1 MIMSKTAVIFGAG
14 NIGRGFIGQ
23 LFSESGY
30 EVVFVDVD
38 QELVS
43 ALNERR
49 QYHLQI
55 VSNSGSEDHW
65 ISPVRAIH
73 GRDSAAVAA
82 ALLEASLAA
91 TAVGANALK
100 YIAGN
105 IAAGLALRAEM
116 RKPPLN
122 FIVCENLHGAA
133 AHLRELCLQQAAG
146 EAKVYVEEQTGFVDT
161 VIGRMVPMP
170 TAEMRQQDPS
180 LIKVEAYKELPVQR
194 SGFVGE
200 IPAVV
205 AMKAEDNFEVFTAR
219 KLYIHNCGHA
229 LMAYAGYQRGYE
241 FGYEVM
247 ADEKLR
253 NFMLAGLQESAA
265 AIASALGADADW
277 LQQHVQEL
285 LLRFDNR
292 QLGDRIFR
300 LGRDPVRKLAREDRL
315 TGAAKLAMEQGLPAR
330 NLAWGMALALH
341 FDPPQDEMAQKMQQ
355 GIKEQG
361 VENVLEQIAG
371 LQKDEALFGMVI
383 EAYRELEKNR
393 LAFVTDK

>member
-315 TGAAKLAMEQGLPAR
+315 TGAAKLAMQQGLPAK

-361 VENVLEQIAG
+361 VESVLEQIAG

>member
-315 TGAAKLAMEQGLPAR
+315 TGAAKLAMQQGLPAK

>member
-1 MIMSKTAVIFGAG
+1 
-14 NIGRGFIGQ
+14 
-23 LFSESGY
+23 
-30 EVVFVDVD
+30 
-38 QELVS
+38 
-43 ALNERR
+43 
-49 QYHLQI
+49 
-55 VSNSGSEDHW
+55 
-65 ISPVRAIH
+65 
-73 GRDSAAVAA
+73 
-82 ALLEASLAA
+82 
-91 TAVGANALK
+91 VGANAQK

-122 FIVCENLHGAA
+122 YIVCENLHGAA

>member
-133 AHLRELCLQQAAG
+133 AHLRELCLQQA
-146 EAKVYVEEQTGFVDT
+146 EAAARVYVEEQTGFVDT

-265 AIASALGADADW
+265 AIASALGADANW

-315 TGAAKLAMEQGLPAR
+315 TGAAKLAMQQGLPAK

-361 VENVLEQIAG
+361 VESVLEQIAG

>member
-1 MIMSKTAVIFGAG
+1 MSKTAVIFGAG

>member
-265 AIASALGADADW
+265 AIASALGADANW

-315 TGAAKLAMEQGLPAR
+315 TGAAKLAMQQGLPAK

>member
-1 MIMSKTAVIFGAG
+1 MSKTAVIFGAG

-265 AIASALGADADW
+265 AIASALGADANW

>member
-265 AIASALGADADW
+265 AIASALGADANW

-315 TGAAKLAMEQGLPAR
+315 TGAAKLAMQQGLPAK

-361 VENVLEQIAG
+361 VESVLEQIAG

>member
-361 VENVLEQIAG
+361 VESVLEQIAG

>member
-1 MIMSKTAVIFGAG
+1 
-14 NIGRGFIGQ
+14 
-23 LFSESGY
+23 
-30 EVVFVDVD
+30 
-38 QELVS
+38 
-43 ALNERR
+43 
-49 QYHLQI
+49 
-55 VSNSGSEDHW
+55 
-65 ISPVRAIH
+65 
-73 GRDSAAVAA
+73 
-82 ALLEASLAA
+82 
-91 TAVGANALK
+91 
-100 YIAGN
+100 
-105 IAAGLALRAEM
+105 
-116 RKPPLN
+116 
-122 FIVCENLHGAA
+122 
-133 AHLRELCLQQAAG
+133 
-146 EAKVYVEEQTGFVDT
+146 
-161 VIGRMVPMP
+161 
-170 TAEMRQQDPS
+170 
-180 LIKVEAYKELPVQR
+180 
-194 SGFVGE
+194 
-200 IPAVV
+200 
-205 AMKAEDNFEVFTAR
+205 
-219 KLYIHNCGHA
+219 
-229 LMAYAGYQRGYE
+229 MAYAGYQRGYE

>member
-1 MIMSKTAVIFGAG
+1 MSKTAVIFGAG

-315 TGAAKLAMEQGLPAR
+315 TGAAKLAMQQGLPAK

>member
-38 QELVS
+38 QEPVS

>member
-265 AIASALGADADW
+265 AIASALGADANW

-361 VENVLEQIAG
+361 VESVLEQIAG